1 MLKKKKCLF
10 TALVEIYLCK
20 NVKELISTLQTVIS
34 RQKGSLKIQTIFQ
47 LSFYQHFVYE
57 TFTSLI
63 KHFLNELMLKRD
75 TDATFSLIFLITVG
89 TSFAPSIAS
98 NVYFS

>member
-1 MLKKKKCLF
+1 MVL
-10 TALVEIYLCK
+10 AEIYLCK

-34 RQKGSLKIQTIFQ
+34 GQKGSLKIQTIFQ

-63 KHFLNELMLKRD
+63 KHFLNKLILKRD
-75 TDATFSLIFLITVG
+75 TDATFFLVSLITVG
-89 TSFAPSIAS
+89 TSFAPSTAS
-98 NVYFS
+98 NVYSS